1 MAYTDHVHDP
11 NVIGLNHAQRGF
23 HVNNMKQHMLLLSL
37 ITAIYIFTM
46 YVKWFIVH
54 NRFVKDHL
62 KNQND
67 LILGS

>member
-11 NVIGLNHAQRGF
+11 NVIGLNHAQRG
-23 HVNNMKQHMLLLSL
+23 LLSL

-54 NRFVKDHL
+54 NRFVKNHL